1 MKPAPAAPNKKPA
14 GEKGSG
20 TNKGVPQKNRI
31 KTPIGERKVKV
42 AASEGYSLSKVTENL
57 TLASKLNKSVEV
69 ELRKAHDIK
78 RLSKQQK
85 EVAES
90 ITELI
95 IANEDPKN
103 WEKKI
108 KSYVKKPVDQNLN
121 RIKEVEEIAAEHQI
135 DPYLASILY
144 ASKKD

>member
-20 TNKGVPQKNRI
+20 INKGVPQKNRI

-108 KSYVKKPVDQNLN
+108 KS
-121 RIKEVEEIAAEHQI
+121 
-135 DPYLASILY
+135 
-144 ASKKD
+144 